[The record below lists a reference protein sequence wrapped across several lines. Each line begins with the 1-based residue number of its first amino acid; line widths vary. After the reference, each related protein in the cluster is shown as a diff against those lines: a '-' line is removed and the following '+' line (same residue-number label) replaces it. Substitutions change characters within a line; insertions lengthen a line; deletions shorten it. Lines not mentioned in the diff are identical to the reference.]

1 MISPPIKP
9 DLLLL
14 GMGPVFVAF
23 IVGEYFFSRKNHPE
37 RFDFKDTAN
46 NVVLSLLQQGAEFF
60 FLFINW
66 LFVVTLYTNL
76 YEYGLKLVPENISW
90 LWFVVL
96 FVTQDFLYYWFHR
109 VSHRVRW
116 FWSAHV
122 AHHSSEYLNF
132 STALRQSILYPF
144 TGMWIFWLPLAYIG
158 FSPEW
163 ITFIVAINLAFQF
176 FVHTQAVKNLGVL
189 EYIFNTPSHHRVHHA
204 KNAQYIDKNYA
215 GVFII
220 WDKMFGTF
228 VPENEACVYGITKKV
243 NYRNAFESNMR
254 EFLDML
260 AGARRSRSFSG
271 KLKWFWGPPEWSD
284 GEHQDLKPK

>member
-1 MISPPIKP
+1 MNAPPIKP
-9 DLLLL
+9 EFLLL
-14 GMGPVFVAF
+14 GLGPIFVLF

-37 RFDFKDTAN
+37 RFDLKDMAN
-46 NVVLSLLQQGAEFF
+46 NAALSLLQQGAEFL

-76 YEYGLKLVPENISW
+76 YERGLHLVPENISA

-96 FVTQDFLYYWFHR
+96 FVAQDFLYYWFHR

-132 STALRQSILYPF
+132 STALRQSVLYPF
-144 TGMWIFWLPLAYIG
+144 TGMWIFWLPLAYLG

-163 ITFIVAINLAFQF
+163 ITFIVSLNLAYQF
-176 FVHTQAVKNLGVL
+176 FVHTQLVKSLGPL
-189 EYIFNTPSHHRVHHA
+189 EWILNTPSHHRVHHA
-204 KNAQYIDKNYA
+204 KNPQYIDKNYA
-215 GVFII
+215 GVLII

-228 VPENEACVYGITKKV
+228 VPEEEACVYGITKKV
-243 NYRNAFESNMR
+243 NYRNPFESNMR
-254 EFLDML
+254 EFIDMCK
-260 AGARRSRSFSG
+260 GAQRAPGITKKIKHF
-271 KLKWFWGPPEWSD
+271 FGPPEWN
-284 GEHQDLKPK
+284 GED